1 LSQAYVLDT
10 STLLH
15 LIRGNELGQQLDSS
29 FGLRAAMHRHAISI
43 VTHGELQVLA
53 ERNDWGEQKRSAL
66 ATALDNLVTINI
78 DSEPLVRAYVQ
89 VEEACRKVPGG
100 ERKMGQ
106 NDMWI
111 AATALLC
118 GLPIITTD
126 GDFRHLNGRLI
137 TVNWVN
143 PKLGKA

>member
-1 LSQAYVLDT
+1 
-10 STLLH
+10 
-15 LIRGNELGQQLDSS
+15 
-29 FGLRAAMHRHAISI
+29 MHRHAISI